1 MAILGII
8 FLPFFIL
15 AGFALG
21 GAETTRSGRYPHG
34 GRGVRPWQYRGPR
47 PRRRR
52 RQS

>member
-21 GAETTRSGRYPHG
+21 GAETTRG
-34 GRGVRPWQYRGPR
+34 GMSVRSR
-47 PRRRR
+47 
-52 RQS
+52 